1 MIVTLITMVLV
12 VTLMV
17 GVNALYVAGE
27 FATVGARKTR
37 ITQLAEEGNLLAK
50 LILPVLEDS
59 HKLDNYIAASQVGIT
74 LSSLVLGIYG
84 QNQIAPRIEPLIA
97 LLPLD
102 SLPSS
107 GGEVAAAGISATL
120 VLFLLTT
127 LQVVFG
133 ELLPKSVA
141 LQYPERM
148 ALATA
153 IPMKW
158 SADYLLRPL
167 IVILNGSGALVLKL
181 LGVQHGGEHTHVH
194 SPEEIVILVKESY
207 RGGLLDADDRELL
220 RNVFRVGETR
230 AVEIAMPRARM
241 VAASVD
247 KPVEEVLRLA
257 ADSAFTRIPIY
268 EKDIDHIIGFAHL
281 KDLFN
286 LYYSDKDADLRSIV
300 RPVPY
305 IPETLTSLDVWRRL
319 NEQQSYL
326 AIVLDEYGG
335 TSGMITLE
343 DVIEELFGELQ
354 DEFDQERALITPLG
368 DSRLVVRGDMAI
380 SYLNDL
386 LDIDLPHETSHSIGG
401 LVLDRLGRI
410 PQVGDMVEVQ
420 GIELQVTAVAN
431 NTVNEVSLTFPPGKE
446 LPSPEDAA

>member
-1 MIVTLITMVLV
+1 MILTLITMVLV

-17 GVNALYVAGE
+17 GFNALYVAGE

-50 LILPVLEDS
+50 MILPVLSDP

-84 QNQIAPRIEPLIA
+84 QNQIAPLLEPLIA

-102 SLPSS
+102 ALPSA

-133 ELLPKSVA
+133 ELVPKSVA

-148 ALATA
+148 ALVTA

-158 SADYLLRPL
+158 SADYILKPL
-167 IVILNGSGALVLKL
+167 IVLLNGSGTLILKM
-181 LGVQHGGEHTHVH
+181 LGVQHSGEHTHVH

-207 RGGLLDADDRELL
+207 QGGLLDAEDRELL

-241 VAASVD
+241 VAASID

-286 LYYSDKDADLRSIV
+286 LYHADQNADLRSVV

-305 IPETLTSLDVWRRL
+305 VPETLTNLEVWRRL
-319 NEQQSYL
+319 NEEESYL

-354 DEFDQERALITPLG
+354 DEFDKERALITPMG
-368 DSRLVVRGDMAI
+368 GSRLVVRGDMAI
-380 SYLNDL
+380 NYLNNL
-386 LDIDLPHETSHSIGG
+386 LDIDLPHDTSHSLGG

-410 PQVGDMVEVQ
+410 PEVGDTVEVQ
-420 GIELQVTAVAN
+420 GIGLQVTAVAN
-431 NTVNEVSLTFPPGKE
+431 NTVNEVSLTLPPGKE
-446 LPSPEDAA
+446 MPSTEDAT